1 MKSYED
7 QKELIAAIETSL
19 EKYLAEFTNIPE
31 NKKDARLRDGER
43 TPSEPLSYQLGWV
56 SSLRDWESREQGGG
70 QTVQTPA
77 EGYKWNNLSG
87 LYQQFYA
94 TYGGYTL
101 AEQQQMLWEKV
112 AELCSWVENLSET
125 EFFTPEQRAWAT
137 TSARW
142 PIWKWVHINTVAP
155 FTNFRTRIRKWKRA
169 ASA

>member
-1 MKSYED
+1 MKSCED

-19 EKYLAEFTNIPE
+19 EKYLAEFTDILE
-31 NKKDARLRDGER
+31 GKKDARLLEGER
-43 TPSEPLSYQLGWV
+43 TPSEHLSYQLGWV
-56 SSLRDWESREQGGG
+56 SSLLDWERREQAG

-77 EGYKWNNLSG
+77 EGYTWNNLSG

-101 AEQQQMLWEKV
+101 AEQQQMLREKV

-137 TSARW
+137 ASARW
-142 PIWKWVHINTVAP
+142 PIWKWVNINTVAP
-155 FTNFRTRIRKWKRA
+155 FTNFCMHIRKWKRA
-169 ASA
+169 AQV

>member
-1 MKSYED
+1 MKSYEN
-7 QKELIAAIETSL
+7 QKELIAAIDASL
-19 EKYLAEFTNIPE
+19 EKYLAEFTDIPE
-31 NKKDARLRDGER
+31 DKKDARLLEGER
-43 TPSEPLSYQLGWV
+43 TPSEHLSYQLGWV
-56 SSLRDWESREQGGG
+56 SSLLDWERREQAG
-70 QTVQTPA
+70 QSVQTPA

-101 AEQQQMLWEKV
+101 TEQQHMLREKV

-125 EFFTPEQRAWAT
+125 EFFTPEQRVWAT
-137 TSARW
+137 TTARW

-169 ASA
+169 AQV

>member
-1 MKSYED
+1 MRACWK
-7 QKELIAAIETSL
+7 ARG
-19 EKYLAEFTNIPE
+19 
-31 NKKDARLRDGER
+31 RLRNTCR
-43 TPSEPLSYQLGWV
+43 TRLAGVNSLLGWE
-56 SSLRDWESREQGGG
+56 RREQAG
-70 QTVQTPA
+70 QAVQTPA

-137 TSARW
+137 TTARW

-169 ASA
+169 AQV